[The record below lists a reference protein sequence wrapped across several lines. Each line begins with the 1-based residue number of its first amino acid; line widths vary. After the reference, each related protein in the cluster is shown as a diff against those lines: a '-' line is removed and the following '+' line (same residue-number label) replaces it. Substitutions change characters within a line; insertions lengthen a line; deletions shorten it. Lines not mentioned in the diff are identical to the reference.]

1 MKCQTNHIQIV
12 STHMINIE
20 HLTNE
25 TKLLAEL
32 ANNNLGN
39 LEGLCQDK
47 IEVQDYYL
55 GILRRQAILYLDLE
69 KVLQNRKSELITTPF
84 ILLRS
89 LMDDF
94 LHLLYLELH
103 ADKDEEIVKINAS
116 SQKQSFKSLEDLT
129 KSNHKYFNGAYGYY
143 LNDEQFQALK
153 DVFTGKP
160 ENDKYFTDKS
170 QFKFKNF
177 LTLTQVA
184 ENITHSRDV
193 EIFKDRA
200 FYLWKEFSS
209 FVHYSNS
216 SFYLE
221 INSNPIN
228 LQKIEEG
235 FQYCYNSIFLAFKYF
250 ERTMGIEFMDN
261 EDLKK
266 RHGIIYVC

>member
-1 MKCQTNHIQIV
+1 MTTIA
-12 STHMINIE
+12 

-25 TKLLAEL
+25 ARLLAEL
-32 ANNNLGN
+32 ANSNLGN
-39 LEGLCQDK
+39 LAGRCPNK

-55 GILRRQAILYLDLE
+55 GILRRQAILLLDME
-69 KVLQNRKSELITTPF
+69 KILNNRNPELITTPF

-103 ADKDEEIVKINAS
+103 ADSEEEIVKINAKTH
-116 SQKQSFKSLEDLT
+116 KQSFKSLEDLT
-129 KSNHKYFNGAYGYY
+129 ASNHNHFNGAYTFY
-143 LNDEQFQALK
+143 LNNEQFQALK
-153 DVFTGKP
+153 DTFTGKA
-160 ENDKYFTDKS
+160 ENDKYFSDKP
-170 QFKFKNF
+170 QFRFKNF
-177 LTLTQVA
+177 IPLSQVA
-184 ENITHSRDV
+184 DNITHSREI

-221 INSNPIN
+221 TNPNPIN
-228 LQKIEEG
+228 LLKIEEG
-235 FQYCYNSIFLAFKYF
+235 FQYCYNSIYLSFKYF
-250 ERTMGIEFMDN
+250 ERTLGIPFTDN
-261 EDLKK
+261 AELRG